1 MTPIRILAPGDESI
15 LDAFLAEHSDSSMFM
30 RSNLRAVGLTYTGA
44 PLEALWLAAFDAE
57 RIAAVAAHAWHGGLV
72 LQAPRFLPEVVRA
85 AVAASGRAVS
95 ALFGPWDQI
104 VAARDTLGVR
114 PEDVQ
119 WETHDDLLAVD
130 LAQLEVPQLLRSG
143 SVFCERADRTEL
155 ERLVAWRIGF
165 SVETLKKPRGAA
177 LDAQAREEVERSLHD
192 RSLYLLRED
201 GTPVSTATLTART
214 PDCVLVGGV
223 WTPPERRG
231 RGLARAVVA
240 GALLDAR
247 SGGATR
253 SVLFTGQE
261 NRSAQRVY
269 RTLGYRLVGDYGIMR
284 LAAGGV

>member
-1 MTPIRILAPGDESI
+1 MTPPIRILVPGDESI

-30 RSNLRAVGLTYTGA
+30 RSNLRAVGLVYNGA
-44 PLEALWLAAFDAE
+44 PLEARWVAAFEGE
-57 RIAAVAAHAWHGGLV
+57 RIAAVAAHAWHGGVV
-72 LQAPRFLPEVVRA
+72 LQAPRLVPEVTRA
-85 AVAASGRAVS
+85 AVAASGRAVT
-95 ALFGPWDQI
+95 ALFGPWNQI
-104 VAARDTLGVR
+104 VAARDALGVR

-119 WETHDDLLAVD
+119 WETHDDLLAVE
-130 LAQLEVPQLLRSG
+130 LAQLDVPPALRSG
-143 SVFCERADRTEL
+143 RVSCERADRAEF

-165 SVETLKKPRGAA
+165 SVETLQKPHGPA
-177 LDAQAREEVERSLHD
+177 LEAQARDEVERSLRD

-223 WTPPERRG
+223 WTPPELRG

-247 SGGATR
+247 SEGATR

-261 NRSAQRVY
+261 NRSAQQVY

-284 LAAGGV
+284 LAAGA